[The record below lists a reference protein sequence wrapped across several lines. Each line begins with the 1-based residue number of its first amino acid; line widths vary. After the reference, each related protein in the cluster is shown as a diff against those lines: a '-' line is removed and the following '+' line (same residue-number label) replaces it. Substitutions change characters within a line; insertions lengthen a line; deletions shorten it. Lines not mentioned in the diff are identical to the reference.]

1 MIEGMALPR
10 ITPAR
15 LAGVL
20 LIIAGIGFVLV
31 DSVPGYFT
39 GICGICASYPLYDI
53 VVGNILGAAYVG
65 FAVAAFIAGIIA
77 LSSSEYVKLLAWSA
91 YIAGLTLVFLTGYLA
106 GYSLRDELVPEPAPV
121 AAFIGSS
128 LLAVSIPLAIMWRR
142 RLFSALAAI
151 GSAAV
156 AAVAYPP
163 VVNKIPF
170 HPSATNLSQAAMELA
185 IITHPLV
192 MAMLAVFAASAALG
206 APRRLVTGL
215 AAAPLLAVAYAS
227 YHVAEVIASST
238 RWVSPSGT
246 FIQSGLY
253 IIADTAVAGAVMLV
267 AMAAFSTYPGSN

>member
-156 AAVAYPP
+156 AAGAPERLIRAMSALPAVALAYAVYELWGISLKGLVLPSGGEVA
-163 VVNKIPF
+163 VVLHVAGF
-170 HPSATNLSQAAMELA
+170 LA
-185 IITHPLV
+185 GPILLV
-192 MAMLAVFAASAALG
+192 ASSAASALAL
-206 APRRLVTGL
+206 AR
-215 AAAPLLAVAYAS
+215 ASVA
-227 YHVAEVIASST
+227 
-238 RWVSPSGT
+238 RGP
-246 FIQSGLY
+246 
-253 IIADTAVAGAVMLV
+253 
-267 AMAAFSTYPGSN
+267 